1 MTVNRTITVE
11 PIVDVA
17 TNKTSD
23 REEYF
28 VDDIAIWTINVSNA
42 ANGTNATNVVLKD
55 VFPSEFVFID
65 YTATKGKYDSK
76 TGEWN
81 IGFMENGTSVTLVIR
96 SYAKIVTNLTTN
108 YVNVTCN
115 EDDWNLSNNV
125 ANKSVKV
132 IDIPDV
138 NKTVNDTTP
147 FYNETVVYNLTII
160 NTGDINYT
168 NNISVIDSLPNGLE
182 FIETVSIT
190 GAKLIKEVINGQKI
204 TWTITDIAA
213 FSSAVIKVKVRAL
226 AIGEL
231 TNNLTIVAPN
241 GTNKTV
247 NCTIDPIPLADL
259 AVTKTND
266 HYRIDCLNSTT
277 VIWTIKVVN
286 NGPNDAINAIA
297 KDILPKGIIY
307 ISDDSNGKYN
317 PKTGVWKLGDLANGS
332 SRTINI
338 KTKVNA
344 TNVIIDNEVVVSSE
358 TYDPNESNN
367 YDNSSIKVIA
377 IADLMLIK
385 DANVTKVHVGD
396 KFSYIITVINNGPDT
411 AVNARVYDLL
421 PKGLELLGFEASKGD
436 FDPAAGIWRIGDM
449 KNGEVVT
456 LIINVKAL
464 VTGKIINEAYVESDT
479 FDNDTSNN
487 KDSATVIVIKEHK
500 PIPPY
505 IIPTGNPLLI
515 ALLSLIAIVGVTL
528 RRKV

>member
-65 YTATKGKYDSK
+65 YTATKGTYDSK

-213 FSSAVIKVKVRAL
+213 LQRAEIKIKVRA
-226 AIGEL
+226 
-231 TNNLTIVAPN
+231 
-241 GTNKTV
+241 
-247 NCTIDPIPLADL
+247 
-259 AVTKTND
+259 
-266 HYRIDCLNSTT
+266 
-277 VIWTIKVVN
+277 
-286 NGPNDAINAIA
+286 
-297 KDILPKGIIY
+297 
-307 ISDDSNGKYN
+307 
-317 PKTGVWKLGDLANGS
+317 
-332 SRTINI
+332 
-338 KTKVNA
+338 
-344 TNVIIDNEVVVSSE
+344 
-358 TYDPNESNN
+358 
-367 YDNSSIKVIA
+367 
-377 IADLMLIK
+377 
-385 DANVTKVHVGD
+385 
-396 KFSYIITVINNGPDT
+396 
-411 AVNARVYDLL
+411 
-421 PKGLELLGFEASKGD
+421 
-436 FDPAAGIWRIGDM
+436 
-449 KNGEVVT
+449 
-456 LIINVKAL
+456 
-464 VTGKIINEAYVESDT
+464 
-479 FDNDTSNN
+479 
-487 KDSATVIVIKEHK
+487 
-500 PIPPY
+500 
-505 IIPTGNPLLI
+505 
-515 ALLSLIAIVGVTL
+515 
-528 RRKV
+528 